1 MQGICFIDQLV
12 PAVVKERKTHTR
24 RIITKEE
31 WMNQPHI
38 RIELS
43 DDNCFAHFRSNGSGE
58 SFAGIVAKYA
68 PNETIFIKEPYL
80 ALTSKG
86 ERYISYSDYTIKKVP
101 DNVSL
106 DVFLKVEQKS
116 ETQKGYLNKLFMPAW
131 AARHFI
137 EIVSVRAERLQ
148 DISEED
154 CIKEG
159 IDKWE
164 NYKNLPKACRSSPKL
179 LGWSDGVSWDNH
191 ATAQEAYASLIDH
204 INGKGTWEKNPFVWV
219 YDFKYVRK

>member
-12 PAVVKERKTHTR
+12 PAVVKERKRQTR
-24 RIITKEE
+24 RIATHQ
-31 WMNQPHI
+31 NFSYS
-38 RIELS
+38 ELS
-43 DDNCFAHFRSNGSGE
+43 NVCQGIYISPAKPKYKVGE
-58 SFAGIVAKYA
+58 IVY
-68 PNETIFIKEPYL
+68 IKEPYI

-131 AARHFI
+131 ATRHFI
-137 EIVSVRAERLQ
+137 EIISERAERLQ

-154 CIKEG
+154 CITEG
-159 IDKWE
+159 IQKWE
-164 NYKNLPKACRSSPKL
+164 NLKGLPKKSRSVPEL
-179 LGWSDGVSWDNH
+179 LRWNDGISWENH
-191 ATAQEAYASLIDH
+191 ATAQEAYASLIND

-219 YDFKYVRK
+219 YEFKLVK